1 MKRSPRAGGG
11 VLRTAGIPIRGI
23 GLLCLLAAFL
33 PAPPALAAQG
43 DLRASAASVEGALSS
58 GRLAPL
64 SAHLSSEGVL
74 LYLRGEAYPGLRADQ
89 ALAALQEFFGDF
101 EAGRLSRVRI
111 EASEGGVGRGFV
123 EFGWATTVHGT
134 SESLR
139 YRIYV
144 GFLWMDQAWRI
155 DEFRV
160 LPATSRSGR

>member
-1 MKRSPRAGGG
+1 M
-11 VLRTAGIPIRGI
+11 TF
-23 GLLCLLAAFL
+23 LCLVAACF

-58 GRLAPL
+58 GRLTAL
-64 SAHLSSEGVL
+64 SGQLSSDGVL

-101 EAGRLSRVRI
+101 ESGRLSEGRI
-111 EASEGGVGRGFV
+111 EASDGGVGRGFV
-123 EFGWATTVHGT
+123 EFGWATTVLGT

-144 GFLWMDQAWRI
+144 GFLWMDRAWWI

-160 LPATSRSGR
+160 LPATNRSVR